1 MRPFAQRIDCGI
13 QFLRRHAGLGQN
25 FPRLAV
31 LLQGE
36 GEQQPLDG
44 DKTVAGL
51 LAGFLGGVE
60 DARQSRIEIDLACAA
75 ATDFRPLGERGIHRL
90 QRLARLSAGAI
101 DQPGGQA
108 FRIVEQNLQQMFRGK
123 LLVAFAQGQRLRRLN
138 ETAGAVRVFLEIHA
152 SLPRPVMAP
161 ETGRPL
167 LGSLPRPFMWVHFSR
182 FEGANG
188 LI

>member
-1 MRPFAQRIDCGI
+1 MRPLRSALIAAFRLCGA
-13 QFLRRHAGLGQN
+13 HAGLGED
-25 FPRLAV
+25 FSRLAV
-31 LLQGE
+31 LLQCE

-44 DKTVAGL
+44 DETVAGL

-60 DARQSRIEIDLACAA
+60 DARQSRIEIDLARAA
-75 ATDFRPLGERGIHRL
+75 AADFRPLGERGFHRL

-108 FRIVEQNLQQMFRGK
+108 FRIVEQNLQQMFGGK
-123 LLVAFAQGQRLRRLN
+123 LLMAFAQGQRLRRLN
-138 ETAGAVRVFLEIHA
+138 KTAGAVRVFLEIHA
-152 SLPRPVMAP
+152 SLPRPIMAP

-167 LGSLPRPFMWVHFSR
+167 LGSLPCLFMWVHFSR